1 MSNELEARPAR
12 PPVLRRVVAGLVL
25 VAVAAL
31 AIHIVI
37 GLVVTVFWIALVAA
51 AVVAVL
57 WALKT
62 LVW

>member
-1 MSNELEARPAR
+1 MRTELEARPSR
-12 PPVLRRVVAGLVL
+12 TPVLRKVGAGLIL
-25 VAVAAL
+25 VVIAAL
-31 AIHIVI
+31 ALKLAIGFILGIFWVI
-37 GLVVTVFWIALVAA
+37 IAVA